1 MGTIGQFAAFVL
13 TGLVGGVL
21 SGLFGIGG
29 GIVIIPILVILFGM
43 NQHLA
48 QGTTLTLLVPPI
60 GLLAAWTYYR
70 AGFVDLKVAGLIC
83 IGFFVGGFL
92 GAKVATFLSDI
103 LLRRLFGGLMLL
115 IALKMIFGK

>member
-1 MGTIGQFAAFVL
+1 MGSLSQSVAYML
-13 TGLVGGVL
+13 TGLLAGIL

-29 GIVIIPILVILFGM
+29 GVVIIPILVLLFGM
-43 NQHLA
+43 SQHLA
-48 QGTTLTLLVPPI
+48 QGTTLALFVPPI

-70 AGFVDLKVAGLIC
+70 EGLVDLKVAGLIC

-92 GAKVATFLSDI
+92 GAKLATFFSGI
-103 LLRRLFGGLMLL
+103 LLKRLFGCIMLL

>member
-1 MGTIGQFAAFVL
+1 MASISQFAAFVL
-13 TGLVGGVL
+13 TGLVGGIL

-29 GIVIIPILVILFGM
+29 GIVIIPILVLLFGM

-48 QGTTLTLLVPPI
+48 QGTTLALFIPPI

-92 GAKVATFLSDI
+92 GAKVATLFSEI
-103 LLRRLFGGLMLL
+103 LLRRLFGCLMLL
-115 IALKMIFGK
+115 MALKMIFGK